1 VTESLGCANLVG
13 RWVALLITKFFVDDE
28 VKGIVLK
35 MQQWLAASL
44 VVGSTLC
51 LVAPARAGELSSWRF
66 DPQTNRL
73 EFKTE
78 NDVQPQAQ
86 LVTEPTR
93 LVIDLPGTTWSR
105 SQVAEALSGS
115 FKTLRITQADDNTT
129 RITVELAPG
138 YTLDPQQI
146 QFRGISPTQWTVQ
159 LPQPQSNPGSTV
171 SSSTVPRSTVSS
183 STVTQAP
190 SPAPSR
196 PTFSAATPSR
206 SAPAAPDSRTVTNP
220 PEAIDNSLTRVDNI
234 RVTGEGVL
242 VQTEGAAPDVKIEP
256 DENDRRVIIVTLRD
270 AQLANDSLNNQ
281 RIDVDRYGI
290 RYVSIEQRSR
300 DRVRVRMVVTRESG
314 DWRTANIDGGIGV
327 FPASRRVSPV
337 SASAPSPVV
346 SQAPPQSAP
355 VAQSAEPVTIQ
366 GIGFSDN
373 NSQLLI
379 QSDRT
384 PNASGQW
391 QNGLYQVTLSPARL
405 GDGVT
410 TPQIPSSSP
419 LLRARAYQAD
429 DQTVVIS
436 LFPKAGTVF
445 SGLTTSSGVIALG
458 MGRSTSAS
466 ASLQLPNNRPTRPG
480 TDPNGAIP
488 LPNVQSGRYVVV
500 LDPGHG
506 GGDPGAIGIN
516 GLREAPTAL
525 AIAQQVAAI
534 LDQQGVQAVLTR
546 SSDVEIELQP
556 RVDLAEQVNAT
567 LFVSIHLNAIDMTRP
582 DVNGT
587 TTYYYSSGEDLAQV
601 IQDAAVQGGGLNDRG
616 IHSARF
622 YVLRRTSMPA
632 VLVGGRPKTGRFGV
646 ARADGAGDCQWDF
659 AVLAAGESVIWRLPP
674 FIMRS

>member
-1 VTESLGCANLVG
+1 
-13 RWVALLITKFFVDDE
+13 
-28 VKGIVLK
+28 
-35 MQQWLAASL
+35 
-44 VVGSTLC
+44 VGSTLC
-51 LVAPARAGELSSWRF
+51 WVAPARAGELSSWRF
-66 DPQTNRL
+66 DPRTNRL
-73 EFKTE
+73 EFTTQS
-78 NDVQPQAQ
+78 DVQPEAQ
-86 LVTEPTR
+86 LVSDPTR

-105 SQVAEALSGS
+105 SQVAESLSGS
-115 FKTLRITQADDNTT
+115 FKALYIQPNGSNT
-129 RITVELAPG
+129 RIIVELAEG
-138 YTLDPQQI
+138 YTLDPEQI

-159 LPQPQSNPGSTV
+159 LPQPQEP
-171 SSSTVPRSTVSS
+171 PS

-190 SPAPSR
+190 RFNSARPSAQQPQQQSPPTPSEAAPSR
-196 PTFSAATPSR
+196 HSSAQL
-206 SAPAAPDSRTVTNP
+206 
-220 PEAIDNSLTRVDNI
+220 DNSLTQVSGI

-242 VQTEGAAPDVKIEP
+242 VETAGAEPDVRIEP

-270 AQLANDSLNNQ
+270 AQLAREDLNEQ

-314 DWRTANIDGGIGV
+314 EWRTAVIDGGIGV
-327 FPASRRVSPV
+327 FPASRRVLPV
-337 SASAPSPVV
+337 SASTPSPVV
-346 SQAPPQSAP
+346 RQAPPSSVAA
-355 VAQSAEPVTIQ
+355 AQSDEPATIQ
-366 GIGFSDN
+366 GIGFNEN

-410 TPQIPSSSP
+410 TPQIPSDSP

-429 DQTVVIS
+429 EETVVIS
-436 LFPKAGTVF
+436 LFPRSGTVF
-445 SGLTTSSGVIALG
+445 SGLTSVSSDVIALG
-458 MGRSTSAS
+458 MGRSSSAT
-466 ASLQLPNNRPTRPG
+466 ASLQLPNNRPANPG
-480 TDPNGAIP
+480 RDPNGAIP
-488 LPNVQSGRYVVV
+488 LPSVQNGRYVVV
-500 LDPGHG
+500 IDPGHG
-506 GGDPGAIGIN
+506 GRDPGAIGID
-516 GLREAPTAL
+516 GLRESPAAL

-546 SSDVEIELQP
+546 NSDTEVELQP

-587 TTYYYSSGEDLAQV
+587 STYYYSSGADLAQT
-601 IQDAAVQGGGLNDRG
+601 IQDAAVQAGGLKDRG

-632 VLVGGRPKTGRFGV
+632 VLVETGFVTGAEDAPKL
-646 ARADGAGDCQWDF
+646 ADPSWQGQMAQGIASGILQY
-659 AVLAAGESVIWRLPP
+659 LQRGSR
-674 FIMRS
+674 